1 MEAVGG
7 MCGGAKRYKS
17 GWKAD
22 IPKKPGYRLAQVN
35 GEPVYLKKKGRKL
48 SGYSLFI
55 SEFKKKNPNVKGPEY
70 MKKASVE
77 WKGLSV
83 AKQGEYKTRAS
94 KMGFYNTGSPN
105 TVKLSEKQKKKL
117 NVLSSCISKK
127 SSRSSSRSRSRSA
140 SRSSRSRSASRS
152 SRKSSSRKSSSRKS
166 SSRKSSSRKS
176 SRKSSRRS
184 SKK

>member
-17 GWKAD
+17 GWKAE

-77 WKGLSV
+77 WKGLSA
-83 AKQGEYKTRAS
+83 AKQAEYKSRAS

-105 TVKLSEKQKKKL
+105 TVKLSEKQKRKL
-117 NVLSSCISKK
+117 NVLSSCITKK
-127 SSRSSSRSRSRSA
+127 PSRSRSRSR
-140 SRSSRSRSASRS
+140 SRSGSRKSSSRRRSSSRKSGSRRRSASRKPS
-152 SRKSSSRKSSSRKS
+152 SRRRSSSRKSSSRR
-166 SSRKSSSRKS
+166 RK
-176 SRKSSRRS
+176 
-184 SKK
+184 